1 MTPGRL
7 LALDQGARRWSLL
20 AVLAGVGAALALI
33 GQLGALAMAVS
44 GVFLGG
50 LVLTEVVP
58 WLLMGGVLL
67 VVRALLTVV
76 REVAA
81 RRAAER
87 TVGTLRAGL
96 TARLVALGPFWLA
109 GERSGEV
116 GAALIGGL
124 EAIEEYVGVYLP
136 VRWLAMIVPLIV
148 LVVVLLL
155 DPPSALVL
163 LATGPLLLLL
173 LVVIGGRTR
182 AVTEA
187 RFLEMRTLSA
197 FFLDILR
204 GLPTLRM
211 FGRSGEQ
218 VENLRRISSRYGD
231 ATMDVLRTAFQ
242 TSLVLEWGSTIAIAL
257 VAVEI
262 GLRLLD
268 DGIDFERAL
277 MVLLITP
284 ECFLPLRLLAVRFH
298 VGTAGKA
305 AMERTF
311 AILEA
316 APAAEGEASASAPT
330 VDDDVVSPGAPVS
343 PTAPVSPGASRELGA
358 TRDPG
363 AIVSL
368 VADAAVPPAVR
379 FEGVTVTYPSRQLP
393 ALSAVT
399 FEVPAGERL
408 ALVGASGAGKSTVAA
423 VLLRFVE
430 PQAGRVSLAGQPAAG
445 IGLAEWR
452 ATLAWVPQR
461 PHLFSGSIADNI
473 RLSRPD
479 ADEIALREA
488 ARAANALDFIE
499 RLPGGFEAP
508 VGEAGARLSGGQ
520 RQRLAI
526 ARAFLRDAPVLILDE
541 ATSFQDEASERAV
554 TEALDRLCAGR
565 TVLLIAHRLWLA
577 ERSDR
582 VVVLDG
588 GRVAQ
593 LGTPAELLARGGPY
607 RRLLEDQAAGRGWAA

>member
-1 MTPGRL
+1 VTAGRL
-7 LALDQGARRWSLL
+7 LALDQGARRCSLL

-33 GQLGALAMAVS
+33 GQLGALAMAVA

-50 LVLTEVVP
+50 RVLAEVVP
-58 WLLMGGVLL
+58 WLLVGGVLL
-67 VVRALLTVV
+67 VVRALLSMV

-81 RRAAER
+81 RCAAER
-87 TVGTLRAGL
+87 MVGTLRAGL
-96 TARLVALGPFWLA
+96 TARLVSLGPTWLA
-109 GERSGEV
+109 GERSGELA
-116 GAALIGGL
+116 AALGGGL
-124 EAIEEYVGVYLP
+124 EAIEEYVGIYLP

-163 LATGPLLLLL
+163 LVTGPLLLLL
-173 LVVIGGRTR
+173 LMVIGGRTR

-187 RFLEMRTLSA
+187 RFLEMRSLSA

-211 FGRSGEQ
+211 FGRSREQ

-262 GLRLLD
+262 GLRLLY

-277 MVLLITP
+277 AVLLITP

-298 VGTAGKA
+298 VGAAGKA
-305 AMERTF
+305 ATERAF
-311 AILEA
+311 AILE
-316 APAAEGEASASAPT
+316 PAQAIEGSAT
-330 VDDDVVSPGAPVS
+330 GGEVVAGAHVG
-343 PTAPVSPGASRELGA
+343 AGASVSQVSS
-358 TRDPG
+358 DPG
-363 AIVSL
+363 ATVGL
-368 VADAAVPPAVR
+368 VADAAAPPEVR
-379 FEGVTVTYPSRQLP
+379 FEGVTVTYPGRELA

-399 FEVPAGERL
+399 FELPAGERL
-408 ALVGASGAGKSTVAA
+408 ALVGASGAGKSTTAA

-430 PQAGRVSLAGQPAAG
+430 PQAGRVSLAGLPAAG

-452 ATLAWVPQR
+452 AMLAWVPQR

-473 RLSRPD
+473 RMSRPD
-479 ADEIALREA
+479 ADDEALREA

-526 ARAFLRDAPVLILDE
+526 ARAFLREAPLVVLDE
-541 ATSFQDEASERAV
+541 ATSYQDEASERAV
-554 TEALDRLCAGR
+554 MEALDRLSVGR
-565 TVLLIAHRLWLA
+565 TVLLIAHHLWLA

-582 VVVLDG
+582 VVVLDD
-588 GRVAQ
+588 GRVAET
-593 LGTPAELLARGGPY
+593 GTPAELLARGGPY
-607 RRLLEDQAAGRGWAA
+607 RQLLEDQAAGRGWAA